1 MVRAGR
7 GVWGRLMRL
16 RVLAVGQKM
25 PAWVSQGVEEYT
37 RRMPRDFSVEWLDVP
52 PAKRGTSSSSQYQEQ
67 EAEAILSRLSKSGQM
82 VALDVAGQEISTE
95 MIAERFGH
103 WQMQG
108 EQISFVI
115 GGPDGL
121 HQTILQRAKE
131 RWSFGRITL
140 PHPLVR
146 VILAEQLYRAWS
158 VQAGH
163 PYHRG
168 Q

>member
-1 MVRAGR
+1 
-7 GVWGRLMRL
+7 MRL

-25 PAWVSQGVEEYT
+25 PAWVDQGVEEYA
-37 RRMPRDFSVEWLDVP
+37 RRMPREISVEWLDIP
-52 PAKRGTSSSSQYQEQ
+52 PAKRGSATREKYRVQ
-67 EAEAILSRLSKSGQM
+67 EAEAIEAKLSGKDYV
-82 VALDVAGQEISTE
+82 VALDICGKAVSTE
-95 MIAERFGH
+95 LIAERFDQ

-108 EQISFVI
+108 EQISIVI

-121 HQTILQRAKE
+121 HPNILKGAKE
-131 RWSFGRITL
+131 RWSLGQITL

-168 Q
+168 S

>member
-1 MVRAGR
+1 
-7 GVWGRLMRL
+7 MRL
-16 RVLAVGQKM
+16 RVLAIGQKM
-25 PAWVSQGVEEYT
+25 PAWVDQGVEEYA
-37 RRMPRDFSVEWLDVP
+37 RRMPREISVEWLDIP
-52 PAKRGTSSSSQYQEQ
+52 PAKRGSATPEKYLVQ
-67 EAEAILSRLSKSGQM
+67 EAEAIEAKLSGKDYV
-82 VALDVAGQEISTE
+82 VALDISGKAVSTE
-95 MIAERFGH
+95 LIAERFDQ

-108 EQISFVI
+108 EQISIVI

-121 HQTILQRAKE
+121 HPNILKGAKE
-131 RWSFGRITL
+131 RWSLGQITL

-168 Q
+168 N

>member
-1 MVRAGR
+1 
-7 GVWGRLMRL
+7 MRL
-16 RVLAVGQKM
+16 RVLAVGQQM
-25 PAWVSQGVEEYT
+25 PAWVDQGVGEYA
-37 RRMPRDFSVEWLDVP
+37 RRMPREMPVEWLDILP
-52 PAKRGTSSSSQYQEQ
+52 DKRGSATPEQYRER
-67 EAEAILSRLSKSGQM
+67 EAEAIEAKLRSKDYV
-82 VALDVAGQEISTE
+82 VALDIAGNGGSTE
-95 MIAERFGH
+95 LIARRFDQ

-108 EQISFVI
+108 EQVSIVI

-121 HQTILQRAKE
+121 HPQILKGAKE
-131 RWSFGRITL
+131 RWSLGQITL

-168 Q
+168 S

>member
-1 MVRAGR
+1 
-7 GVWGRLMRL
+7 MRL

-25 PAWVSQGVEEYT
+25 PAWVDQGVEEYA
-37 RRMPRDFSVEWLDVP
+37 RRMPREISVEWLDIP
-52 PAKRGTSSSSQYQEQ
+52 PAKRGSATREKYRVQ
-67 EAEAILSRLSKSGQM
+67 EAEAIEAKLSGKDYV
-82 VALDVAGQEISTE
+82 VALDISGKAVSTE
-95 MIAERFGH
+95 LIAARFDQ

-108 EQISFVI
+108 EQISIVI

-121 HQTILQRAKE
+121 HPNILKGAKE
-131 RWSFGRITL
+131 RWSLGQITL

-168 Q
+168 S

>member
-1 MVRAGR
+1 
-7 GVWGRLMRL
+7 MRL
-16 RVLAVGQKM
+16 RVLAIGQKM
-25 PAWVSQGVEEYT
+25 PAWVDQGVEEYA
-37 RRMPRDFSVEWLDVP
+37 RRMPREISVEWLDIP
-52 PAKRGTSSSSQYQEQ
+52 PAKRGSATREKYRVQ
-67 EAEAILSRLSKSGQM
+67 EAEAIEAKLSGKDYV
-82 VALDVAGQEISTE
+82 VALDIAGKAVSTE
-95 MIAERFGH
+95 LIAERFDQ

-108 EQISFVI
+108 EQISIVI

-121 HQTILQRAKE
+121 HPNILKGAKE
-131 RWSFGRITL
+131 RWSLGQITL

-168 Q
+168 S

>member
-1 MVRAGR
+1 
-7 GVWGRLMRL
+7 MRL

-25 PAWVSQGVEEYT
+25 PAWVEDGVAEYS
-37 RRMPRDFSVEWLDVP
+37 RRMPKEYAVEWVDIA
-52 PAKRGTSSSSQYQEQ
+52 PAKRGKGSPQRYREK
-67 EAEAILSRLSKSGQM
+67 EGEVILSRLAKTDLL
-82 VALDVAGQEISTE
+82 VALDVSGSTISTE
-95 MIAERFGH
+95 KISDRFDQ

-108 EQISFVI
+108 QHVTIVI

-121 HQTILQRAKE
+121 DAAVLQRAAE
-131 RWSFGRITL
+131 QWSFGRITL

-146 VILAEQLYRAWS
+146 IILAEQLYRAWS

-168 Q
+168 N

>member
-1 MVRAGR
+1 
-7 GVWGRLMRL
+7 MRL
-16 RVLAVGQKM
+16 RVLAIGQKM
-25 PAWVSQGVEEYT
+25 PAWVDQGVEEYA
-37 RRMPRDFSVEWLDVP
+37 RRMPREISVEWLDIP
-52 PAKRGTSSSSQYQEQ
+52 PAKRGSATREKYRVQ
-67 EAEAILSRLSKSGQM
+67 EAEAIEAKLSGEDYV
-82 VALDVAGQEISTE
+82 VALDICGKAVSTE
-95 MIAERFGH
+95 LIAERFDQ

-108 EQISFVI
+108 EQISIVI

-121 HQTILQRAKE
+121 HPNILKGAKE
-131 RWSFGRITL
+131 RWSLGQVTL

-168 Q
+168 S

>member
-1 MVRAGR
+1 
-7 GVWGRLMRL
+7 MRL
-16 RVLAVGQKM
+16 RVLAIGQKM
-25 PAWVSQGVEEYT
+25 PAWVDQGVEEYA
-37 RRMPRDFSVEWLDVP
+37 RRMPREISVEWLDIP
-52 PAKRGTSSSSQYQEQ
+52 PAKRGSATREKYRVQ
-67 EAEAILSRLSKSGQM
+67 EAEAIEAKLSGKDYV
-82 VALDVAGQEISTE
+82 VALDISGKAVSTE
-95 MIAERFGH
+95 LIAERFDQ

-108 EQISFVI
+108 EQISIVI

-121 HQTILQRAKE
+121 HPHILKGAKE
-131 RWSFGRITL
+131 RWSLGQITL

-168 Q
+168 S

>member
-1 MVRAGR
+1 MEA
-7 GVWGRLMRL
+7 RLKDKDY
-16 RVLAVGQKM
+16 V
-25 PAWVSQGVEEYT
+25 
-37 RRMPRDFSVEWLDVP
+37 
-52 PAKRGTSSSSQYQEQ
+52 
-67 EAEAILSRLSKSGQM
+67 
-82 VALDVAGQEISTE
+82 VALDISGKAVSTE
-95 MIAERFGH
+95 LIAERFDK

-108 EQISFVI
+108 EQVSILI

-121 HQTILQRAKE
+121 HPQILKGAKE
-131 RWSFGRITL
+131 RWSLGQITL

-168 Q
+168 N

>member
-1 MVRAGR
+1 
-7 GVWGRLMRL
+7 MRL
-16 RVLAVGQKM
+16 RVLAIGQKM
-25 PAWVSQGVEEYT
+25 PAWVDQGVEEYA
-37 RRMPRDFSVEWLDVP
+37 RRMPREISVEWLDIP
-52 PAKRGTSSSSQYQEQ
+52 PAKRGSATREKYRVQ
-67 EAEAILSRLSKSGQM
+67 EAEAIEAKLSGKDYV
-82 VALDVAGQEISTE
+82 VALDIAGKAVSTE
-95 MIAERFGH
+95 LIAERFDQ

-108 EQISFVI
+108 EQISIVI

-121 HQTILQRAKE
+121 HPNILKGAKE
-131 RWSFGRITL
+131 RWSLGQVTL

-168 Q
+168 S

>member
-1 MVRAGR
+1 
-7 GVWGRLMRL
+7 MRL
-16 RVLAVGQKM
+16 RVLAIGQKM
-25 PAWVSQGVEEYT
+25 PAWVDQGVEEYA
-37 RRMPRDFSVEWLDVP
+37 RRMPREISVEWLDIP
-52 PAKRGTSSSSQYQEQ
+52 PAKRGSATREKYRVQ
-67 EAEAILSRLSKSGQM
+67 EAEAIEAKLSGKDYV
-82 VALDVAGQEISTE
+82 VALDISGKAVSTE
-95 MIAERFGH
+95 LIAERFDQ

-108 EQISFVI
+108 EQISIVI

-121 HQTILQRAKE
+121 HPNILKGAKE
-131 RWSFGRITL
+131 RWSLGQITL

-168 Q
+168 S

>member
-1 MVRAGR
+1 
-7 GVWGRLMRL
+7 MRL

-25 PAWVSQGVEEYT
+25 PAWVDQGVEEYA
-37 RRMPRDFSVEWLDVP
+37 RRMPREISVEWLDIP
-52 PAKRGTSSSSQYQEQ
+52 PAKRGSATREKYRVQ
-67 EAEAILSRLSKSGQM
+67 EAEAIEAKLSGKDYV
-82 VALDVAGQEISTE
+82 VALDISGKAVSTE
-95 MIAERFGH
+95 LIAERFDQ

-108 EQISFVI
+108 EQISIVI

-121 HQTILQRAKE
+121 HPNILKGAKE
-131 RWSFGRITL
+131 RWSLGQITL

-168 Q
+168 S

>member
-1 MVRAGR
+1 
-7 GVWGRLMRL
+7 MRL
-16 RVLAVGQKM
+16 RVLAIGQKM
-25 PAWVSQGVEEYT
+25 PAWVDQGVEDYT
-37 RRMPRDFSVEWLDVP
+37 RRMPREISVEWLDIP
-52 PAKRGTSSSSQYQEQ
+52 PAKRGSATPEKYRGQ
-67 EAEAILSRLSKSGQM
+67 EAEAIEAKLSGKDYV
-82 VALDVAGQEISTE
+82 VALDISGKAISTE
-95 MIAERFGH
+95 LIAERFDQ

-108 EQISFVI
+108 EQISILI

-121 HQTILQRAKE
+121 HPNILKGAKE
-131 RWSFGRITL
+131 RWSLGQITL

-168 Q
+168 S

>member
-1 MVRAGR
+1 
-7 GVWGRLMRL
+7 MRL
-16 RVLAVGQKM
+16 RVLAIGQKM
-25 PAWVSQGVEEYT
+25 PAWVDQGVEEYT
-37 RRMPRDFSVEWLDVP
+37 RRMPREISVEWLDIP
-52 PAKRGTSSSSQYQEQ
+52 PAKRGSATPEKYRAQ
-67 EAEAILSRLSKSGQM
+67 EAEAIEAKLIGEDYV
-82 VALDVAGQEISTE
+82 VALDISGKAVSTE
-95 MIAERFGH
+95 LIAERFDQ

-108 EQISFVI
+108 EQISIVI

-121 HQTILQRAKE
+121 HPNILKGAKE
-131 RWSFGRITL
+131 RWSLGQITL

-168 Q
+168 S

>member
-1 MVRAGR
+1 
-7 GVWGRLMRL
+7 MRL
-16 RVLAVGQKM
+16 RVLAIGQKM
-25 PAWVSQGVEEYT
+25 PAWVDQGVEEYT
-37 RRMPRDFSVEWLDVP
+37 RRMPREISVEWLDIP
-52 PAKRGTSSSSQYQEQ
+52 PAKRGSATREKYRVQ
-67 EAEAILSRLSKSGQM
+67 EAEAIEAKLSGKDYV
-82 VALDVAGQEISTE
+82 VALDISGKAVSTE
-95 MIAERFGH
+95 LIAERFDQ

-108 EQISFVI
+108 EQISIVI

-121 HQTILQRAKE
+121 HPNILKGAKE
-131 RWSFGRITL
+131 RWSLGQITL

-168 Q
+168 S

>member
-1 MVRAGR
+1 
-7 GVWGRLMRL
+7 
-16 RVLAVGQKM
+16 M
-25 PAWVSQGVEEYT
+25 PAWVDQGVEEYA
-37 RRMPRDFSVEWLDVP
+37 RRMPREISVEWLDIP
-52 PAKRGTSSSSQYQEQ
+52 PAKRGSATREKYRVQ
-67 EAEAILSRLSKSGQM
+67 EAEAIEAKLSGKDYV
-82 VALDVAGQEISTE
+82 VALDICGKAVSTE
-95 MIAERFGH
+95 LIAERFDQ

-108 EQISFVI
+108 EQISIVI

-121 HQTILQRAKE
+121 HPNILKGAKE
-131 RWSFGRITL
+131 RWSLGQITL

-168 Q
+168 S

>member
-1 MVRAGR
+1 
-7 GVWGRLMRL
+7 MRL

-25 PAWVSQGVEEYT
+25 PAWVEDGVAEYS
-37 RRMPRDFSVEWLDVP
+37 RRMPREYAVEWVDIA
-52 PAKRGTSSSSQYQEQ
+52 PAKRGNGSPQRYREK
-67 EAEAILSRLSKSGQM
+67 EGEVILSRLAETDHL
-82 VALDVAGQEISTE
+82 VALDVSGSTISTE
-95 MIAERFGH
+95 KISDRFDQ

-108 EQISFVI
+108 QHVSIVI

-121 HQTILQRAKE
+121 DAAVLQRAAE
-131 RWSFGRITL
+131 QWSFGRITL

-158 VQAGH
+158 VQTGH

-168 Q
+168 N

>member
-1 MVRAGR
+1 
-7 GVWGRLMRL
+7 MRL
-16 RVLAVGQKM
+16 RVLAIGQKM
-25 PAWVSQGVEEYT
+25 PAWVDQGVEEYA
-37 RRMPRDFSVEWLDVP
+37 RRMPREISVEWLDIP
-52 PAKRGTSSSSQYQEQ
+52 PAKRGSATAEKYRVQ
-67 EAEAILSRLSKSGQM
+67 EAEAIKAKLSGKDYV
-82 VALDVAGQEISTE
+82 VALDIGGKAVSTE
-95 MIAERFGH
+95 LIAERFDQ

-108 EQISFVI
+108 EQISIVI

-121 HQTILQRAKE
+121 HPHILKGAKE
-131 RWSFGRITL
+131 RWSLGQITL

-168 Q
+168 S

>member
-1 MVRAGR
+1 
-7 GVWGRLMRL
+7 MRL

-25 PAWVSQGVEEYT
+25 PAWVEQGVAEYA
-37 RRMPRDFSVEWLDVP
+37 RRMPREVSVEWLDIP
-52 PAKRGTSSSSQYQEQ
+52 PAKRGAATPAQYREQ
-67 EAEAILSRLSKSGQM
+67 EAEAIEARLKDKDYV
-82 VALDVAGQEISTE
+82 VALDIAGKAVSTE
-95 MIAERFGH
+95 LIAERFDQ

-108 EQISFVI
+108 EQVSIVV

-121 HQTILQRAKE
+121 HSQILKDAKE
-131 RWSFGRITL
+131 RWSLGQITL

-168 Q
+168 N

>member
-1 MVRAGR
+1 
-7 GVWGRLMRL
+7 MRL
-16 RVLAVGQKM
+16 RVLAIGQKM
-25 PAWVSQGVEEYT
+25 PAWVDQGVEEYA
-37 RRMPRDFSVEWLDVP
+37 RRMPREISVEWLDIP
-52 PAKRGTSSSSQYQEQ
+52 PAKRGSATREQYRVQ
-67 EAEAILSRLSKSGQM
+67 EAEAIEAKLSGKDYV
-82 VALDVAGQEISTE
+82 VALDICGKAVSTE
-95 MIAERFGH
+95 LIAERFDQ

-108 EQISFVI
+108 EQISIVI

-121 HQTILQRAKE
+121 HPNILKGAKE
-131 RWSFGRITL
+131 RWSLGQITL

-168 Q
+168 S

>member
-1 MVRAGR
+1 
-7 GVWGRLMRL
+7 
-16 RVLAVGQKM
+16 M
-25 PAWVSQGVEEYT
+25 PAWVDEGVEEYG
-37 RRMPRDFSVEWLDVP
+37 RRMPREISIKWLDIP
-52 PAKRGTSSSSQYQEQ
+52 PAKRGSATPEKYREQ
-67 EAEAILSRLSKSGQM
+67 EAEAIEAKLSGKDYV
-82 VALDVAGQEISTE
+82 VALDISGKAVSTE
-95 MIAERFGH
+95 LIAERFDQ

-108 EQISFVI
+108 EEISIVI

-121 HQTILQRAKE
+121 HPNILKGAKE
-131 RWSFGRITL
+131 RWSLGQITL

-168 Q
+168 S

>member
-1 MVRAGR
+1 
-7 GVWGRLMRL
+7 MRL
-16 RVLAVGQKM
+16 RVLAIGQKM
-25 PAWVSQGVEEYT
+25 PAWVDQGVEDYT
-37 RRMPRDFSVEWLDVP
+37 RRMPREISVEWLDIP
-52 PAKRGTSSSSQYQEQ
+52 PAKRGSATPEKYRGQ
-67 EAEAILSRLSKSGQM
+67 EAEAIEAKLSGKDYV
-82 VALDVAGQEISTE
+82 VALDISGKAISTE
-95 MIAERFGH
+95 LIAERFDQ

-108 EQISFVI
+108 EQISILI

-121 HQTILQRAKE
+121 HPNILKGAKE
-131 RWSFGRITL
+131 RWSLGQITL

-168 Q
+168 N